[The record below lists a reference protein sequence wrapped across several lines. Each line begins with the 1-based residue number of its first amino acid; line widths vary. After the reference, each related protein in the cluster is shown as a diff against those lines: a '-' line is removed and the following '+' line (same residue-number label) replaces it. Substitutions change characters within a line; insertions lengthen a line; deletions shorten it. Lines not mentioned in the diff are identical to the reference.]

1 MIWRLFMFKKLLPL
15 FFLFAGFQAN
25 AAPFQFQFEDT
36 ISYSTIA
43 GLSAGQSALIT
54 VGLDNGGTSL
64 LSQIWT
70 ASDLTSVTFDFNN
83 GGLVTT
89 FNSPWGGAI
98 YGLGNFTTNGSGVLT
113 GVMTAWTDGSLGTDW
128 SSSVGVAV
136 TPDSWWLN
144 GWNAV
149 YLAAAPLAS
158 GLGEVGLTN
167 VSDMRSAAN
176 WSKVAEV
183 PEPSIIALFGLG
195 LVGIGFAR
203 RRQS

>member
-1 MIWRLFMFKKLLPL
+1 MFKKLLPL

-70 ASDLTSVTFDFNN
+70 AGDLTSVSFDFNN

-89 FNSPWGGAI
+89 FYSPWGVNLS
-98 YGLGNFTTNGSGVLT
+98 GLHGSFTTNSTGQLSGAMTSWYDMNLGSDYTTTASSAIPLYWFLNGRNVVYSQGGSG
-113 GVMTAWTDGSLGTDW
+113 DI
-128 SSSVGVAV
+128 
-136 TPDSWWLN
+136 
-144 GWNAV
+144 
-149 YLAAAPLAS
+149 
-158 GLGEVGLTN
+158 GLTN
-167 VSDMRSAAN
+167 VNGMLAAEN
-176 WSKVAEV
+176 WNKVPSV

-203 RRQS
+203 RRSKS